1 MPFIAANAYAS
12 HWSVFCI
19 ADRKGAGRKRGIYL
33 EKLGTDILPSAGD
46 SYGTVRRGR
55 SAAAPTLFVSV
66 AIFQGFLDLQ
76 HYVITHLQE
85 YKPYHCPIAHCNG
98 ASSKRQSSAFSPAE
112 VEDTVK

>member
-1 MPFIAANAYAS
+1 MPFIAANAYVS

-66 AIFQGFLDLQ
+66 FQGFLDLQ

-85 YKPYHCPIAHCNG
+85 YKPYRPIAHCNG
-98 ASSKRQSSAFSPAE
+98 ASSERQSSALSPAE